1 MLEVALMSADAGR
14 TTARQRR
21 GGRTVSLIL
30 ALLACLALLVVT
42 TYLRKKGK
50 PIWFTLVPAAIMFV
64 ITGFAMRYK
73 ITDFAFGDPL
83 TGAEPK
89 VHLLVISVIVVALEL
104 WMVVEAV
111 KVLLRPPAAPAPE
124 AAPAGEPAKTAAD

>member
-1 MLEVALMSADAGR
+1 M
-14 TTARQRR
+14 
-21 GGRTVSLIL
+21 
-30 ALLACLALLVVT
+30 T

-64 ITGFAMRYK
+64 ITGFAMRFK
-73 ITDFAFGDPL
+73 IRDFAFGDPV
-83 TGAEPK
+83 TGAPPK

-111 KVLLRPPAAPAPE
+111 MVLLRPVAASAPAP
-124 AAPAGEPAKTAAD
+124 AAQVKEPKTADRAD